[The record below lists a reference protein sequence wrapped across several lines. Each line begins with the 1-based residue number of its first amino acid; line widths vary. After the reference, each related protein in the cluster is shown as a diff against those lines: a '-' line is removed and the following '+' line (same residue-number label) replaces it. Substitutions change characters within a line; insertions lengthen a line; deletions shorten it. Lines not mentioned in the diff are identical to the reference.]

1 MSEMIRFKNKEEF
14 DAHFKAMADE
24 SGDEFNDPLT
34 LDREKDE
41 PTFQTD
47 VAKWWLVEIS
57 ESKRFLLYLVE
68 SLNSLDYVIVD
79 NTNQTF
85 VCATQSLE
93 DAGIKITALDVE
105 I

>member
-1 MSEMIRFKNKEEF
+1 MKKYN
-14 DAHFKAMADE
+14 
-24 SGDEFNDPLT
+24 PLT
-34 LDREKDE
+34 LDREKYE

-57 ESKRFLLYLVE
+57 ESKRYILYLVE
-68 SLNSLDYVIVD
+68 SLNSVDYVIVD

-85 VCATQSLE
+85 VCATQTLE
-93 DAGIKITALDVE
+93 DAGIKLNALDVE